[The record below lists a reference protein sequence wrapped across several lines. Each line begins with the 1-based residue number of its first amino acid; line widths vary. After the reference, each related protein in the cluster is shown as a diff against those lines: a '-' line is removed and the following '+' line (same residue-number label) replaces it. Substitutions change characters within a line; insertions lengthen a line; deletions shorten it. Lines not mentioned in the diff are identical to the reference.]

1 MLHTTRT
8 LLSGIV
14 DYAGLY
20 PPAKLDM
27 ATAVRNYAA
36 YLAGPHAWMLGRF
49 IVPVSRLEEFEREA
63 SGLFPAPASA
73 GPKGESEPPETPDPW
88 RISALVGDDVDADI
102 ERVFAFNQRHA
113 PPETDPGGH
122 DDDGPVADGGEEDD
136 AEDDARDAGAPDEAG
151 HARSADAGNTDA
163 GVVHGLGGGAVID
176 TIELKAASGREI
188 DRLMTLVPEQLEPY
202 FEVPIKEDPRG
213 MIAAMAGTGARA
225 KVRTGGVTPDAFP
238 PPEHVARFI
247 AACSAAEVPFKA
259 TAGLHHPLRGEFN
272 LTYEPGCPRGVMFGF
287 LNVFLAAAM
296 IKTGE
301 GSEKDAVEL
310 LSERDA
316 PSLRFVEQ
324 GVAWRDKRL
333 AAARLAMVRE
343 SFAIS
348 FGSCSFD
355 EPVADLKALGLLD

>member
-14 DYAGLY
+14 DYAGLF

-27 ATAVRNYAA
+27 ATAVRNYSA
-36 YLAGPHAWMLGRF
+36 YLAGPYAWMLGRF

-63 SGLFPAPASA
+63 SALFPPPASPGVKGA
-73 GPKGESEPPETPDPW
+73 GEPPETADPW
-88 RISALVGDDVDADI
+88 RISALIGDDVDGDI
-102 ERVFAFNQRHA
+102 ERIFAFNQRHA
-113 PPETDPGGH
+113 PPETDTGGH
-122 DDDGPVADGGEEDD
+122 GEDD
-136 AEDDARDAGAPDEAG
+136 APAVDAGEPEESDDESG
-151 HARSADAGNTDA
+151 ARPACASGADT

-176 TIELKAASGREI
+176 TIELRATTGREI
-188 DRLMTLVPEQLEPY
+188 DRLMTIVPEQLEPY
-202 FEVPIKEDPRG
+202 FEVPIKDDPRG
-213 MIAAMAGTGARA
+213 AIAAMAGTGARA

-238 PPEHVARFI
+238 APEHVARFI

-259 TAGLHHPLRGEFN
+259 TAGLHHPVRGEFN
-272 LTYEPGCPRGVMFGF
+272 LTYEPGCPRGMMFGF

-310 LSERDA
+310 LSEHDA

-324 GVAWRDKRL
+324 GVGWRDKRL
-333 AAARLAMVRE
+333 ATARLAMVRE

-348 FGSCSFD
+348 FGSCSLD
-355 EPVADLKALGLLD
+355 EPVNDLKALGLLD

>member
-1 MLHTTRT
+1 
-8 LLSGIV
+8 
-14 DYAGLY
+14 
-20 PPAKLDM
+20 M

-36 YLAGPHAWMLGRF
+36 YLGGAHAWMLGRF

-63 SGLFPAPASA
+63 SGLFPVPASA
-73 GPKGESEPPETPDPW
+73 GARGPDGVEPPETPDPW
-88 RISALVGDDVDADI
+88 RISVLVGDDIDADI

-113 PPETDPGGH
+113 PPETDTGGGD
-122 DDDGPVADGGEEDD
+122 DDDGPAADDGESEGIDD
-136 AEDDARDAGAPDEAG
+136 DDEGVLLPDDGERSASADSAGSDAR
-151 HARSADAGNTDA
+151 
-163 GVVHGLGGGAVID
+163 VVHGLGGGAVID
-176 TIELKAASGREI
+176 TIELKAYNGREI
-188 DRLMTLVPEQLEPY
+188 DRLMTVVPEQLEPY
-202 FEVPIKEDPRG
+202 FEVPIGEDPRG

-238 PPEHVARFI
+238 PAEHLARFI

-259 TAGLHHPLRGEFN
+259 TAGLHHPVRGEFG

-310 LSERDA
+310 LTERDA
-316 PSLRFVEQ
+316 SSLRFVEQ
-324 GVAWRDKRL
+324 GVAWREKRL

-343 SFAIS
+343 SFAMS

-355 EPVADLKALGLLD
+355 EPVNDLKAMGLLD